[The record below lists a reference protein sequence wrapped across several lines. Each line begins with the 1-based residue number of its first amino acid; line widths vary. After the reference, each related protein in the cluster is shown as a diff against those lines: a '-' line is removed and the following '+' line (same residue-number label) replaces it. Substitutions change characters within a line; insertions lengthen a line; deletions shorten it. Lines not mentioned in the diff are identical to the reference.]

1 MNFVVPTY
9 VNTDNDV
16 HHDDNEEVGRPLLQ
30 TTEHHH
36 KTLQPPVEGSSS
48 ATYNAAFQQP
58 NDGNCNNEVA
68 ETHIQLPSKK
78 RAQ

>member
-1 MNFVVPTY
+1 MLY
-9 VNTDNDV
+9 LGQHNDV

-30 TTEHHH
+30 TTELHH

-48 ATYNAAFQQP
+48 ARDAPNNAAFQQP
-58 NDGNCNNEVA
+58 NDGDCNNEVA